1 MLSFA
6 GELGREAT
14 VLCGCVVGPGLWL
27 PQATIKPTIEMANK
41 TFPGFILPPFT

>member
-14 VLCGCVVGPGLWL
+14 VLCGCVVGPGLAL
-27 PQATIKPTIEMANK
+27 PQAAIKHVIEIANK
-41 TFPGFILPPFT
+41 TLPGFIRPPN